1 MRSTPA
7 TPDRLEARVAA
18 ARRRLRLQVAATGA
32 SAVVAVAA
40 MVLLI
45 AWLAGGA
52 PWWLQPSALP
62 LVLLVAAAGAA
73 GVLTGFALRQAR
85 RLTEVSVATAAEARL
100 GLADG
105 RLRGGL
111 ELDRAVPPG
120 ASAAL
125 ARREVDAL
133 ARRVALATPLDLAG
147 ELGRAGARSLRRVSV
162 FAATAVFSAL
172 LLGFAAPER
181 AAQAWASLGS
191 PLEHLTPPALPPLR
205 VTPGDTA
212 VARGADVELAVE
224 AEGRPAVT
232 LHWRS
237 RGDVARARPV
247 TVEDGRATARLER
260 VDAEVTYWI
269 TSRDGASTPR
279 YRVEPV
285 DPLFVSGLELE
296 VRYPAYLG
304 RPAERMGGDIPPL
317 EIPAGTELRMSG
329 RGNRPLAR
337 AALTDRATGERVP
350 LRVRDDRFAAAWT
363 PAADA
368 LLEWELEG
376 RVGGEVMQPAPLE
389 LRVVPDR
396 PPVVE
401 LVFPGTDTVF
411 GPDMRQPLLI
421 DAADDHGL
429 TAASLVSWRV
439 NPWGE
444 ADSAVVE
451 AIAVPGQPD
460 RVLLRP
466 VLEAAARRLLP
477 GDALHYQVRVTDNA
491 PARQVG
497 TSGTFVLRLPTM
509 AELRQEAL
517 ALSGSALDDA
527 ERLARAARELER
539 AARELARRRGTA
551 GRAPH
556 SPASPGRPPDEA
568 AGLDFRSAEDV
579 RQLLDRQEA
588 LIQELEALQRR
599 TDALDRAMEAA
610 GLRDAELQRRLEE
623 LRTLM
628 EDALSPELR
637 RKLEEARG
645 SLDALDAEQVQ
656 QALQQLAE
664 HQEEFRQRLEQTLEL
679 MRRAAAEQKMAALAD
694 ASEDLAAQQRA
705 LAEALREEGAARQ
718 RAGQQAGM
726 AEEAQALTGAMQALE
741 RQLAEAGEAAAAA
754 RTGEAAAHGDQA
766 RAAMERAADRAE
778 AGEGSEA
785 AEAAE
790 AGAAEMQA
798 AAQSLRDTRDQ
809 MTQAWRSEVQQ
820 TVQQATED
828 ALALAQQQEQLLQQM
843 LEHQR
848 QQGEPGSEQNNAPMS
863 AMRSDQGAI
872 QQGVQ
877 QMGRNL
883 ADASQRSAMISR
895 DVGGSL
901 GRAMMNMQDAL
912 EALQGKDGSP
922 RIPAPEAARALDA
935 LNQLAMALLENADR
949 IANASAGTGLQQM
962 LEELAELAREQGG
975 LNGRTNSLLPLELGP
990 EAMAEQLRQLA
1001 RQQTEIG
1008 RRLGGMNRGGA
1019 DDPEGR
1025 LGDLGEEAERLAQE
1039 MAGGRLTPEILE
1051 RQQRLFHR
1059 LLDAGRTLERD
1070 EFTDEHVAGRP
1081 ATAVRDHRRM
1091 DLRELDGAARYP
1103 PPTEE
1108 ELRALPPAYRRL
1120 ILEYFDRLNRADPE
1134 APK

>member
-1 MRSTPA
+1 MRRTPA
-7 TPDRLEARVAA
+7 TPDRLEARVASV
-18 ARRRLRLQVAATGA
+18 RRRLRLQVAATGA
-32 SAVVAVAA
+32 SAVLAVAA
-40 MVLLI
+40 AVLLI
-45 AWLAGGA
+45 AWLAGDA
-52 PWWLQPSALP
+52 PWWLRPSALP
-62 LVLLVAAAGAA
+62 LALLAAAAGGA
-73 GVLTGFALRQAR
+73 GVLVGVTVRQAR
-85 RLTEVSVATAAEARL
+85 RLTEASVAAAAEARL

-111 ELDRAVPPG
+111 ELGREVPAG
-120 ASAAL
+120 GSAAL

-133 ARRVALATPLDLAG
+133 ARRVALASPLDLAG
-147 ELGRAGARSLRRVSV
+147 ELGRTGARSLRRVAAV
-162 FAATAVFSAL
+162 AAAALFATLV
-172 LLGFAAPER
+172 LGFAVPDRTAL
-181 AAQAWASLGS
+181 AWAALGS
-191 PLEHLTPPALPPLR
+191 PLEHLSPPALPPLR

-212 VARGADVELAVE
+212 VARGTDVDVTVG
-224 AEGRPAVT
+224 AEGRTAVT

-237 RGDVARARPV
+237 RGDVARERPV
-247 TVEDGRATARLER
+247 TVQDGRATARLER
-260 VDAEVTYWI
+260 VDAEVAYWV
-269 TSRDGASTPR
+269 TSRDGATTRR
-279 YRVEPV
+279 YRVTPL
-285 DPLFVSGLELE
+285 DPLFVSGLEIE
-296 VRYPAYLG
+296 VRFPAYLR
-304 RPAERMGGDIPPL
+304 RPAERVAGEIALL
-317 EIPAGTELRMSG
+317 EIPAGTELRVSG
-329 RGNRPLAR
+329 RGNRSLTR
-337 AALTDRATGERVP
+337 AALTDGATGERVA
-350 LRVRDDRFAAAWT
+350 LRVRDERFDGAWT
-363 PAADA
+363 PATDGV
-368 LLEWELEG
+368 LNWELEG
-376 RVGGEVMQPAPLE
+376 RAGGQVVPPAPLE

-396 PPVVE
+396 PPAVE

-411 GPDMRQPLLI
+411 GPDMRQPLLA

-439 NPWGE
+439 NQWGE
-444 ADSAVVE
+444 TDSAVVE
-451 AIAVPGQPD
+451 AIAIAGEPD

-497 TSGTFVLRLPTM
+497 TTGTYVLRLPTM

-517 ALSGSALDDA
+517 ALGGTALEDA

-539 AARELARRRGTA
+539 AARELARRRSSA
-551 GRAPH
+551 GRAPQT
-556 SPASPGRPPDEA
+556 PASPGRPPGET

-579 RQLLDRQEA
+579 RQLLERQEA
-588 LIQELEALQRR
+588 LVQELEALQRR
-599 TDALDRAMEAA
+599 TEALDRAMEAA
-610 GLRDAELQRRLEE
+610 GLRDAELQQRLEE

-656 QALQQLAE
+656 QALQELAE
-664 HQEEFRQRLEQTLEL
+664 HQAEFRQRLEQTLEL

-694 ASEDLAAQQRA
+694 EAQELAAQQQA
-705 LAEALREEGAARQ
+705 LADALRGEDSPQQ

-726 AEEAQALTGAMQALE
+726 AEQAQALSEAMRALE
-741 RQLAEAGEAAAAA
+741 RQLAEAGEAAAAV
-754 RTGEAAAHGDQA
+754 RTGEAAAHGEQA
-766 RAAMERAADRAE
+766 QSEMERAADSAE
-778 AGEGSEA
+778 AGARSDA
-785 AEAAE
+785 AESAE

-798 AAQSLRDTRDQ
+798 AAESLRDTRDQ

-828 ALALAQQQEQLLQQM
+828 ALALAQQQQQLLQQM

-848 QQGEPGSEQNNAPMS
+848 QEGESGGEQNNAPMS

-912 EALQGKDGSP
+912 DALQGKEGSP

-949 IANASAGTGLQQM
+949 IANASVGTGLQQM

-1019 DDPEGR
+1019 DDPDGR
-1025 LGDLGEEAERLAQE
+1025 LGDLGEEAERLAQA

-1070 EFTDEHVAGRP
+1070 EYTDERVAGRP
-1081 ATAVRDHRRM
+1081 PAVARDERRM
-1091 DLRELDGAARYP
+1091 DRRELDGAARYP

-1108 ELRALPPAYRRL
+1108 ELRGLPPGYRRL
-1120 ILEYFDRLNRADPE
+1120 ILEYFDRLNRAEPE
-1134 APK
+1134 APR